1 MDRWEPLER
10 EIESGNTRDD
20 DTARLPIN
28 VPDDFIVH
36 EQPVE
41 KTGRDKHGELLL
53 VDEDADSL
61 AEVDFHIAYG
71 SHDRAA
77 ARLTKALENAPD
89 NRELKLRLMEVYFQW
104 GNQKAFLEAAEELRA
119 ALGEQTNSDW
129 DKVVIMGRQICPDER
144 LFAEATPCAGAVDL
158 DLQTQ
163 NSPAL
168 DLAFSEQDGT
178 EVGVDTGGVDDT
190 RAEPETIDDDAATVR
205 WEAADGVA
213 IRSKAIGDRE
223 KTAALPATSP
233 ELDVGADGIVD
244 VGELPDPRESPTVTQ
259 ERHELDMSATLDEE
273 ADASSTTVMRET
285 PDPVATAE
293 LDANITSEMLPAGD
307 MIDRRADDQEQPALV
322 DDLVTQLDLA
332 RAYMSI
338 GQPEQALPML
348 EGALQKADGKS
359 KKARHMLEEALQEA
373 EAAVEKTKRLA

>member
-1 MDRWEPLER
+1 
-10 EIESGNTRDD
+10 
-20 DTARLPIN
+20 
-28 VPDDFIVH
+28 
-36 EQPVE
+36 
-41 KTGRDKHGELLL
+41 LL

-71 SHDRAA
+71 SYDRAA
-77 ARLTKALENAPD
+77 ARLTNALANAPD

-119 ALGEQTNSDW
+119 DLGEQTNSDW

-144 LFAEATPCAGAVDL
+144 LFAETALSAGVVDL
-158 DLQTQ
+158 DLQTK

-178 EVGVDTGGVDDT
+178 EVDVDIGGVDDT
-190 RAEPETIDDDAATVR
+190 RVEPEAIDDDAATVR
-205 WEAADGVA
+205 WEAAGGAA
-213 IRSKAIGDRE
+213 IRSEAIGDRE
-223 KTAALPATSP
+223 KTAALPGRSP
-233 ELDVGADGIVD
+233 ELAVGADGIVD

-259 ERHELDMSATLDEE
+259 ERYELDMSATLDEE

-285 PDPVATAE
+285 PDPAATEE
-293 LDANITSEMLPAGD
+293 L
-307 MIDRRADDQEQPALV
+307 ADDQEQPALV

-338 GQPEQALPML
+338 GQPEQAIPML
-348 EGALQKADGKS
+348 DKALQKADGES
-359 KKARHMLEEALQEA
+359 KQARDMLEEALQEA
-373 EAAVEKTKRLA
+373 EAAVEKIKRLA